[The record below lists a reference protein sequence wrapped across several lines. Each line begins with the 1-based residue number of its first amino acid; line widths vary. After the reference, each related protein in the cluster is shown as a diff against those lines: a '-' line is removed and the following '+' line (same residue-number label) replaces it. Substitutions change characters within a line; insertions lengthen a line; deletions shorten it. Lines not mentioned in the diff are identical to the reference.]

1 MYYRCPARTLAPGS
15 PVLATHPPAVYL
27 REDPIQDAV
36 NKWLAGLFD
45 SKNVDRT
52 VAALAA
58 SQAGGIPTSGA
69 WAKKRLADA
78 EARLRKFQA
87 AIAAGVEPA
96 ALVEAINEAQ
106 AERAAAKAE
115 LENTRAPN
123 TVSDA
128 EIWAMIDSLSDVGA
142 ALSGVKPESL
152 ANLYEAVD
160 LQVCY
165 DLAANTA
172 DVSIQPMRRVNSKR
186 VRGRSCTLST
196 RLVLRDPVS

>member
-186 VRGRSCTLST
+186 VRGRSCSLSL
-196 RLVLRDPVS
+196 RLSIE